1 MAAIWGMEKLD
12 FYLYGKEFLL
22 QMDQRPL
29 TSIFKKH
36 MVDVSPRIR
45 RITMCS
51 WPYTFKMEWI
61 PGKDNTIADRLSRV
75 SSMPVNLIESEIE
88 SPIHQVNIIK
98 ANMEEEDVCE
108 LQQETASDPE
118 LQAVAKAISNGW
130 PTLHKQTHPIL
141 HDYWNYRDEL
151 SINNGIL
158 TKNHKIII
166 LKTLQRKYL
175 DRIHSGHQ
183 GFQ

>member
-1 MAAIWGMEKLD
+1 MAAIWGMEKFH
-12 FYLYGKEFLL
+12 FYLYSKEFLL
-22 QMDQRPL
+22 QTDQKPL

-36 MVDVSPRIR
+36 LVDVSPRGWTIAMR
-45 RITMCS
+45 S
-51 WPYTFKMEWI
+51 WPYMFKTEWI

-75 SSMPVNLIESEIE
+75 SPMPVNLIKSEIE
-88 SPIHQVNIIK
+88 LPIHQVNIIK
-98 ANMEEEDVCE
+98 ATKEEEDVHE
-108 LQQETASDPE
+108 LQRETASDRE

-151 SINNGIL
+151 SIDNGIL

-166 LKTLQRKYL
+166 PRTLQ
-175 DRIHSGHQ
+175 
-183 GFQ
+183 